1 MSSTES
7 LRKDHYLIEKML
19 KSLNI
24 TIELFQEGKKI
35 PNEILYQTIDF
46 LKNFTNI
53 CHHGK
58 EEETLFPSLEKNG
71 MARESGPIA
80 RMLFEHELAIKLAE
94 KIESSMIEYIQK
106 DDPNKLMENIQNYIN
121 HVSSHLMKENLRL
134 FVMADTLLS
143 AQSHNIN
150 NALEKIENDK
160 LEKIGKQRK
169 HYEGLANN
177 MESKLK
183 NL

>member
-1 MSSTES
+1 MV
-7 LRKDHYLIEKML
+7 
-19 KSLNI
+19 
-24 TIELFQEGKKI
+24 
-35 PNEILYQTIDF
+35 
-46 LKNFTNI
+46 
-53 CHHGK
+53 
-58 EEETLFPSLEKNG
+58 
-71 MARESGPIA
+71 RESGPIA
-80 RMLFEHELAIKLAE
+80 RMLFEHELTVKLAQ
-94 KIESSMIEYIQK
+94 KIESSMIEYIQN
-106 DDPNKLMENIQNYIN
+106 DDSNKLMENIQNYIN

-143 AQSHNIN
+143 SQSHNIN

-169 HYEGLANN
+169 YYEGLANN